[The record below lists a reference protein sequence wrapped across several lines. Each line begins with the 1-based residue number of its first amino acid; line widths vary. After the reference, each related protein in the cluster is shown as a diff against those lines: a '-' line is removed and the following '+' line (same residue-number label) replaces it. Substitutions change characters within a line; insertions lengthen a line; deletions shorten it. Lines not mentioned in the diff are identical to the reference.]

1 MSIED
6 QVIRGLRLE
15 RIAPKIPPCRCCG
28 NTLGI
33 MDGITEAVREG
44 VGIHTRCIPKH
55 WNIHGKGKNTGR
67 CSEFGSSKSLD
78 REVSR

>member
-6 QVIRGLRLE
+6 QIVRLD
-15 RIAPKIPPCRCCG
+15 RIAPRVPPCRCCG

-33 MDGITEAVREG
+33 LDGITEAVREG

-55 WNIHGKGKNTGR
+55 WDKHSKNQANSR
-67 CSEFGSSKSLD
+67 CSEFGSNKSLD